1 MNVKDNYIQIYNK
14 YNEKIIT
21 YKIKKVEKKECK
33 YKIL

>member
-1 MNVKDNYIQIYNK
+1 MNVKNNYIQIYNK

-21 YKIKKVEKKECK
+21 YKIKKECK